1 MRYTWFEIK
10 KMLGTPFVWIVLA
23 VVIVLDIFSILLAGD
38 QSKYIVASPEFK
50 TYLQDLKE
58 QRTRFAGAITPD
70 WIALRQQ
77 EEEAILHDPQY
88 RVSEEEAEKIV
99 QTQVRQYGY
108 DEEKVRERL
117 FLFLNQQGI
126 AEYDK
131 YEDVLVASNFYTNA
145 KSFSEYM
152 AGFYQNT
159 YPGKKGE
166 TLAADTQKRY
176 NDFIEEYIAM
186 YNYDYGYK
194 KVRTI
199 LATYPYTVG
208 AVILIALAPLFSNEY
223 TRKTDALLLSSQDG
237 KKDLAYNK
245 IKAGLIVA
253 FVVWGI
259 MTIINL
265 LIIFSIY
272 GLTGWEAYWQ
282 NWLSDVAPF
291 HWSQGQ
297 ATVVSVITSLLG
309 SLFFAQIVMLVS
321 SVSKNQFVSLFVG
334 AVLLLFPMIDFAFT
348 NSDTVNMVYNFLPT
362 RIMMGIKIWQGY
374 GLFYVAG
381 FTFPCQYAVVAFAV
395 IVSVAVCP
403 LTKYFFTRHQIGN

>member
-1 MRYTWFEIK
+1 
-10 KMLGTPFVWIVLA
+10 
-23 VVIVLDIFSILLAGD
+23 
-38 QSKYIVASPEFK
+38 
-50 TYLQDLKE
+50 
-58 QRTRFAGAITPD
+58 
-70 WIALRQQ
+70 
-77 EEEAILHDPQY
+77 
-88 RVSEEEAEKIV
+88 
-99 QTQVRQYGY
+99 
-108 DEEKVRERL
+108 
-117 FLFLNQQGI
+117 
-126 AEYDK
+126 
-131 YEDVLVASNFYTNA
+131 
-145 KSFSEYM
+145 
-152 AGFYQNT
+152 
-159 YPGKKGE
+159 
-166 TLAADTQKRY
+166 
-176 NDFIEEYIAM
+176 M

-237 KKDLAYNK
+237 KKNLAYNK

-253 FVVWGI
+253 VAVWGI
-259 MTIINL
+259 MTIFNL

-348 NSDTVNMVYNFLPT
+348 NSDIVNMVYNF
-362 RIMMGIKIWQGY
+362 Y
-374 GLFYVAG
+374 
-381 FTFPCQYAVVAFAV
+381 
-395 IVSVAVCP
+395 
-403 LTKYFFTRHQIGN
+403 RHAS